1 MPLLSVEALEFAYP
15 GNARLGPLDFA
26 LEAGLMVGLVGPN
39 GAGKSTLLRLL
50 MGLLPAGAG
59 TIQLEGKP
67 LSEYSRRALAQ
78 RLTLVP
84 QDTAI
89 GYGFSVEEVVAM
101 GRHPYLRRFQ
111 PPGAQDRAIVEE
123 AMRSTD
129 VAAMAQRSITA
140 LSGGERQRVLIAR
153 AIAQQTPVV
162 LLDEATANLDLC
174 HQLEVMELAQALA
187 RRGCLVIAAMHDL
200 TLASRYCDRLLMLAQ
215 GRVVAD
221 GAPTDVLRPDHLR
234 RYFAVETTVR
244 QANDVPGLAITPL
257 ASLARALP

>member
-1 MPLLSVEALEFAYP
+1 MPLLSVEGLTFAYT
-15 GNARLGPLDFA
+15 GNAELGPLDFT
-26 LEAGLMVGLVGPN
+26 LEAGHMVGLVGPN
-39 GAGKSTLLRLL
+39 GAGKTTLLRLL
-50 MGLLPAGAG
+50 MGLLPPLAGVVRLQG
-59 TIQLEGKP
+59 RSLRDYT
-67 LSEYSRRALAQ
+67 RRALAQ
-78 RLTLVP
+78 QLTLVP

-89 GYGFSVEEVVAM
+89 GYGFSVEEIVAM

-111 PPGAQDRAIVEE
+111 PPSVQDRTIVEE
-123 AMRSTD
+123 AMRNTD
-129 VAAMAQRSITA
+129 VASMAERAITH

-174 HQLEVMELAQALA
+174 HQLEVMELAQGLA

-200 TLASRYCDRLLMLAQ
+200 TLASRYCDRLLMLAH

-221 GAPTDVLRPDHLR
+221 GAPTEVLRPDHLR

-244 QANDVPGLAITPL
+244 EAGDVPGLAITPL
-257 ASLARALP
+257 ASLARAAS